1 MFQTHLLIH
10 KLFQIL
16 FLSISHPNQK
26 AFFLEINLVE
36 NMNNQ
41 LKYNF
46 LLISI
51 TFLTTTLSEEKK
63 SAKNDE
69 FFLPVTN
76 FFAYHFFTDDY
87 FYQ

>member
-1 MFQTHLLIH
+1 
-10 KLFQIL
+10 
-16 FLSISHPNQK
+16 
-26 AFFLEINLVE
+26 
-36 NMNNQ
+36 MNNQ
-41 LKYNF
+41 LKYNS

-87 FYQ
+87 FYR

>member
-1 MFQTHLLIH
+1 
-10 KLFQIL
+10 
-16 FLSISHPNQK
+16 
-26 AFFLEINLVE
+26 
-36 NMNNQ
+36 MNNQ

-76 FFAYHFFTDDY
+76 ILPTIVFTDS
-87 FYQ
+87 